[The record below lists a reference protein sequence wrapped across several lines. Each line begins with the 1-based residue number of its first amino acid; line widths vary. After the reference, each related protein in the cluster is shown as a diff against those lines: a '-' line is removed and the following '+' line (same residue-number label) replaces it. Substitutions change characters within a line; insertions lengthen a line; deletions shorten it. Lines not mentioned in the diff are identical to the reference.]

1 MGDVSISRVS
11 SVLEQLLRDDGRPVV
26 IRDLDSWQLCEVP
39 AHVAAGQ
46 DGLLP
51 AVLVAAESIWRGATG
66 KGFHVEL
73 AKDGN
78 SLLGYRANAVS
89 GVSFSGLML
98 SAMEGLD
105 QISRPEGFMSHELSR
120 VVERMNE
127 SFGRMD
133 VKSQSVQP
141 VVVPAAAGAP
151 TAAWPPPA
159 SPAAPR
165 PATHGPASR

>member
-1 MGDVSISRVS
+1 VSQ
-11 SVLEQLLRDDGRPVV
+11 VLEQLLRDDGRPVV
-26 IRDLDSWQLCEVP
+26 IRDLDSWRLFEVP

-66 KGFHVEL
+66 KGFRVEL
-73 AKDGN
+73 AKDAN
-78 SLLGYRANAVS
+78 SLLGYRTNAVS

-127 SFGRMD
+127 NFGRAD
-133 VKSQSVQP
+133 VKSQSIQS
-141 VVVPAAAGAP
+141 AAARSAAAS
-151 TAAWPPPA
+151 TAE
-159 SPAAPR
+159 PR
-165 PATHGPASR
+165 PATPGPASR

>member
-1 MGDVSISRVS
+1 M
-11 SVLEQLLRDDGRPVV
+11 

-73 AKDGN
+73 AKDGK

-127 SFGRMD
+127 NFGRAD
-133 VKSQSVQP
+133 VKSQPIQP
-141 VVVPAAAGAP
+141 AEARLA
-151 TAAWPPPA
+151 TAWPAMP
-159 SPAAPR
+159 SPAAP
-165 PATHGPASR
+165 GPASR